1 MSEIAMT
8 KTNPGPR
15 RLPNKWVVF
24 ALMILFSV
32 GMFAS
37 IMYKVAKY
45 GP

>member
-8 KTNPGPR
+8 KPAPGPR
-15 RLPNKWVVF
+15 RMPNKWVLF
-24 ALMILFSV
+24 ALMILFAV
-32 GMFAS
+32 AMFSS